1 MLWSNVEFLNWD
13 ILLQRWDRYARTL
26 YTAAGSASAPVC
38 YAGIGWHLPS
48 LQTGCCEYLNREL
61 LGQWIWRDALFPWP
75 PNHTHSLLNF
85 FLWGYVKDTV
95 HKQVVTGTDDLLHNA
110 IKDMYKI
117 SHRDWWLS
125 SSAIR
130 ILCTTQQS
138 QRLMTHIHSA
148 ISTVYPAVLQHTPQ
162 EVQYCQCALC
172 QNKSLHPHL
181 WRYISNFMSFTSY
194 WLTPQ
199 AYSVICPIL
208 FIQVKNI
215 FFLHY
220 VLIDIWVAC

>member
-26 YTAAGSASAPVC
+26 YIAAGSASAPVC

-48 LQTGCCEYLNREL
+48 LQTGCCEYLNKEL
-61 LGQWIWRDALFPWP
+61 LEQWIWRDALFPWP

-85 FLWGYVKDTV
+85 FLWGYVKD
-95 HKQVVTGTDDLLHNA
+95 
-110 IKDMYKI
+110 IMYKI
-117 SHRDWWLS
+117 SHRDRWLT

-138 QRLMTHIHSA
+138 QGLMTRIHSA
-148 ISTVYPAVLQHTPQ
+148 ISTIYPAVLQHTPQ
-162 EVQYCQCALC
+162 KVQYCQWAVC

-181 WRYISNFMSFTSY
+181 WRYIWNFMSFTSY

-215 FFLHY
+215 FFLRY
-220 VLIDIWVAC
+220 VLVDIWLAC